1 MIRIEA
7 LIDGEPD
14 VLPFTKLF
22 EFKDE
27 DEPIFRN
34 VIEMVRDKL
43 SRNLK
48 LNTHEALLVFCAY
61 LVSEIRSRKSELQII
76 DNSSKILTRD
86 NVLFGVPETLRQLTF
101 NVTVDN
107 LPKKIIRFIEPIP
120 TANYIM
126 TDSGAI
132 GVTNCE
138 KQS

>member
-1 MIRIEA
+1 LIRIEA
-7 LIDGEPD
+7 LIEGEPD

-34 VIEMVRDKL
+34 VIEMIKDRL

-61 LVSEIRSRKSELQII
+61 IVSEIRSGKSELQII
-76 DNSSKILTRD
+76 GNSSKILTRD
-86 NVLFGVPETLRQLTF
+86 NVLFGVPETLRQITF
-101 NVTVDN
+101 NITVDN

-126 TDSGAI
+126 VDSGAI

>member
-1 MIRIEA
+1 MRIEA
-7 LIDGEPD
+7 LEGKSN

-61 LVSEIRSRKSELQII
+61 LVSEIRSGKSELQII

-86 NVLFGVPETLRQLTF
+86 NVLFGIPETLSQLTF
-101 NVTVDN
+101 NVSVDN
-107 LPKKIIRFIEPIP
+107 LPKKIIQFIEPIP
-120 TANYIM
+120 TMNYIM

-132 GVTNCE
+132 G
-138 KQS
+138 

>member
-1 MIRIEA
+1 MRIEA
-7 LIDGEPD
+7 LEGKSN

-61 LVSEIRSRKSELQII
+61 LVSEIRSGKSELQII

-86 NVLFGVPETLRQLTF
+86 NVLFGIPETLSQLTF

-126 TDSGAI
+126 LDSGAI

>member
-7 LIDGEPD
+7 LIEGEPD

-27 DEPIFRN
+27 DKPIFRN
-34 VIEMVRDKL
+34 VIEMVKDKL

-61 LVSEIRSRKSELQII
+61 LVSEIRSGKSELQII

-86 NVLFGVPETLRQLTF
+86 NVLFGIPETLSQLTF

-126 TDSGAI
+126 LDSGAI

>member
-7 LIDGEPD
+7 LIEGEPD

-34 VIEMVRDKL
+34 VIEMIKDRL

-61 LVSEIRSRKSELQII
+61 IVSEIRSGKSELQII
-76 DNSSKILTRD
+76 GNSSKILTRD
-86 NVLFGVPETLRQLTF
+86 NVLFGVPETLRQITF
-101 NVTVDN
+101 NITVDN

-126 TDSGAI
+126 VDSGAI

>member
-1 MIRIEA
+1 LIRIEA
-7 LIDGEPD
+7 LIEGKSN

-61 LVSEIRSRKSELQII
+61 LVSEIRSGKSELQII

-86 NVLFGVPETLRQLTF
+86 NVLFGIPETLSQLTF
-101 NVTVDN
+101 NVSVDN
-107 LPKKIIRFIEPIP
+107 LPKKIIQFIEPIP
-120 TANYIM
+120 TTNYIM

-132 GVTNCE
+132 G
-138 KQS
+138 

>member
-1 MIRIEA
+1 MIRIEV
-7 LIDGEPD
+7 LIEGEPD
-14 VLPFTKLF
+14 VLPSTKLF

-48 LNTHEALLVFCAY
+48 LNTHEALFVFCAY
-61 LVSEIRSRKSELQII
+61 LVSEIRSGKSELQII

>member
-1 MIRIEA
+1 MRIEA
-7 LIDGEPD
+7 LEGKSN

-61 LVSEIRSRKSELQII
+61 LVSEIRSGKSELQII

-86 NVLFGVPETLRQLTF
+86 NVLFGIPETLSQLTF
-101 NVTVDN
+101 NVSVDN
-107 LPKKIIRFIEPIP
+107 LPKKIIQFIEPIP
-120 TANYIM
+120 TTNYIM

-132 GVTNCE
+132 G
-138 KQS
+138 

>member
-1 MIRIEA
+1 MRIEA
-7 LIDGEPD
+7 LEGKSN

-61 LVSEIRSRKSELQII
+61 LVSEIRSGKSELQII

-86 NVLFGVPETLRQLTF
+86 NVLFGIPETLSQLTF

-107 LPKKIIRFIEPIP
+107 LPKKIIQFIEPIP
-120 TANYIM
+120 TTNYIM

-132 GVTNCE
+132 G
-138 KQS
+138 

>member
-1 MIRIEA
+1 LIRIDA
-7 LIDGEPD
+7 LMEGEPD
-14 VLPFTKLF
+14 VPPSTKLY

-27 DEPIFRN
+27 DEAIFRN
-34 VIEMVRDKL
+34 VIEMVKDKL

-61 LVSEIRSRKSELQII
+61 IVSEIRSGKSESQII

-86 NVLFGVPETLRQLTF
+86 NVLFGVPETLRQITF
-101 NVTVDN
+101 NITVDN
-107 LPKKIIRFIEPIP
+107 LPKKIIRFIEPVP

-126 TDSGAI
+126 VDPRAI
-132 GVTNCE
+132 RVTNCE